1 MGHTLSVHRNSY
13 RLQDRTLELA
23 KASKLFLAVDESH
36 NYAGKTLDEITCT
49 LEGKIL
55 FTCIK
60 VCNAQPIFKKIN
72 YISNLSIINMLIRIW
87 IPIQCLLLFYCDYSI
102 LRDPDNF
109 LTQSVFTPWF
119 SNKCWFFFSTKNEK
133 GILPLDMLLVRCALF
148 LIVWFVGNWKIY
160 LNLLMKIKPQPI
172 SSC

>member
-1 MGHTLSVHRNSY
+1 MGQTLSVHRNSY

-60 VCNAQPIFKKIN
+60 VCSADPIFI
-72 YISNLSIINMLIRIW
+72 
-87 IPIQCLLLFYCDYSI
+87 FH
-102 LRDPDNF
+102 
-109 LTQSVFTPWF
+109 
-119 SNKCWFFFSTKNEK
+119 
-133 GILPLDMLLVRCALF
+133 
-148 LIVWFVGNWKIY
+148 
-160 LNLLMKIKPQPI
+160 
-172 SSC
+172 